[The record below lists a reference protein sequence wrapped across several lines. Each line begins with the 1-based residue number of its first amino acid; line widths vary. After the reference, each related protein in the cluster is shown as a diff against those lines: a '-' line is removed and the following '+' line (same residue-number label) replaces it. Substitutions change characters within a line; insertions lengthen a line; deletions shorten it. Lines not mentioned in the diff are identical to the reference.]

1 QISEDRRL
9 YQDVRLLCD
18 LRRYHAYAALN
29 AKNQLRAPSEWGV
42 VLRPEAE
49 PISTAG
55 GADQERRRL
64 NGAAA
69 GTDLDGGGS
78 GGGEGGGGGGTTD
91 KGGGGAEQLRCL
103 ACDSERVRSCWVTA
117 MRLAKYGKQLREN
130 YRAFRNKQGDSIN
143 PKDYNSYSVPN

>member
-1 QISEDRRL
+1 MLQISEDRRL
-9 YQDVRLLCD
+9 YHDVRLLCD

-64 NGAAA
+64 NGAAGA
-69 GTDLDGGGS
+69 ELDGGGS
-78 GGGEGGGGGGTTD
+78 GGEGGGGGGTTD

-117 MRLAKYGKQLREN
+117 MRLAKVRDIVADLF
-130 YRAFRNKQGDSIN
+130 ASHT
-143 PKDYNSYSVPN
+143 